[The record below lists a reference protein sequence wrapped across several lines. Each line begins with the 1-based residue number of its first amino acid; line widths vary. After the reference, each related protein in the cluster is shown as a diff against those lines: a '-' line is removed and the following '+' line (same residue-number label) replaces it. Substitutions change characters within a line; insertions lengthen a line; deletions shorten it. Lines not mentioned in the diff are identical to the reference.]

1 MKIKDVMT
9 AGVDVIDPGAMLAEA
24 SRRMRDEDVGA
35 LPVGEGDRLIG
46 MVTDRDIVC
55 RAVADGKDPN
65 RTAVSEAMSDQVLYC
80 FDDQSTE
87 EVSANMGENQVR
99 RLPVV
104 NRDKRLV
111 GIVSLGDLSSRGA
124 TREAGGALGE
134 ISEPSH

>member
-1 MKIKDVMT
+1 MKVKDVMT
-9 AGVDVIDPGAMLAEA
+9 SGVDVIHPGAMLAEA
-24 SRRMRDEDVGA
+24 SRRMRDEGVGA
-35 LPVGEGDRLIG
+35 LPVGQDDRLIG

-55 RAVADGKDPN
+55 RAVAEGKDPGQ
-65 RTAVSEAMSDQVLYC
+65 TPVSEAMSDKVLYC

-134 ISEPSH
+134 ISEPSR

>member
-1 MKIKDVMT
+1 MKVKDVMT
-9 AGVDVIDPGAMLAEA
+9 SGVDVIHPGAMLAEA
-24 SRRMRDEDVGA
+24 SRRMRDEGVGA
-35 LPVGEGDRLIG
+35 LPVGQDDRLIG

-55 RAVADGKDPN
+55 RAVAEGKDPGQ
-65 RTAVSEAMSDQVLYC
+65 TPVSEAMSDQVLYC

-134 ISEPSH
+134 ISEPSR